1 MAGWRGWEGGGAP
14 AAPGRAM
21 ARGWAVAG
29 SVGLHGAALAVLLMV
44 IAREEPPRVV
54 PVAVSIAALP
64 PGTGDAPPAAPVLE
78 TVAQAAASAAQAEA
92 APEPV
97 AAQAAMTE
105 HAEVAPRLEPAAPAP
120 EVEAAVPPDTL
131 ARAVTDPP
139 APDAPPIEPDVAATA
154 APVET
159 AEIPLEESLAAEPP
173 PPVQAALPLP
183 PPPPPPAP
191 PARALAQPRVAA
203 ATPRPAP
210 ARPVA
215 QPVAQPGSG
224 AAAPASPAGAT
235 PAAASAD
242 APLVLSH
249 ASFRRPPT
257 PPSYPPRARELGME
271 GEVVVRC
278 LLDRDGTPGSVTL
291 ARSSGHA
298 LLDEAALAAVRRWAF
313 EPGRRGGVPVPAIV
327 QIPVRFALR

>member
-29 SVGLHGAALAVLLMV
+29 SVGLHGAALAVLLLV

-54 PVAVSIAALP
+54 PVTVSIAALP
-64 PGTGDAPPAAPVLE
+64 PGTGDAPPAAPELE
-78 TVAQAAASAAQAEA
+78 AVAQAAAPAEQAEA

-105 HAEVAPRLEPAAPAP
+105 DAEVAPRLERAAPAP

-131 ARAVTDPP
+131 ARAVPDAP

-154 APVET
+154 APAET
-159 AEIPLEESLAAEPP
+159 AEIPLMESQAAEPP

-191 PARALAQPRVAA
+191 PARAPAPPRTAA
-203 ATPRPAP
+203 ATPRPA
-210 ARPVA
+210 ARPVT
-215 QPVAQPGSG
+215 QPVPQPGSG
-224 AAAPASPAGAT
+224 AAAPASPAGAP
-235 PAAASAD
+235 PAAASDD

-257 PPSYPPRARELGME
+257 PPSYPLRARELGME